1 MSRSSGSTPAPRRP
15 RVSRA
20 EARSR
25 IAAAAERLLERG
37 PFVGLTVDALMSE
50 AGLARTVFYRHFT
63 DLSHVVLELLDEL
76 RHDVL
81 DVPASASDHPTDEAV
96 LRSTLSRT
104 VDFFAVHHRLIAALA
119 EAGRGDAAVEA
130 AHHAYMTRSVRSIAA
145 FVDAATGTAGQGDG
159 STTRDGAATST
170 HELARALNLL
180 SVSYLLDTFGHDPDS
195 DRRVVLDTLWTIWG
209 RTLFP
214 RGSDHV

>member
-1 MSRSSGSTPAPRRP
+1 MSSSSGPPPTRRP

-20 EARSR
+20 EARHL
-25 IAAAAERLLERG
+25 IAAAAERLLARG
-37 PFVGLTVDALMSE
+37 PFRDLTVDALMAE

-63 DLSHVVLELLDEL
+63 DLAQLVVELLDEL
-76 RHDVL
+76 RLDVL
-81 DVPASASDHPTDEAV
+81 DTPASEGHHPTDETV

-130 AHHAYMTRSVRSIAA
+130 AHRGYMTRSVDSITA
-145 FVDAATGTAGQGDG
+145 FLDAAAAGPGDR
-159 STTRDGAATST
+159 SNHGAAPT

-180 SVSYLLDTFGHDPDS
+180 SVSYLLDTFGRDPDS
-195 DRRVVLDTLWTIWG
+195 DRRVALETLWTIWS
-209 RTLFP
+209 RTLFH
-214 RGSDHV
+214 S